1 MDKEERTEERK
12 SQKSWFP
19 RLNWRPSVQI
29 KKGMLVRCKAKISF
43 FAFATTDE
51 YQNEDLFRQ
60 QEDYWKDYWKDSGH
74 PPGHTLKRRRTLV
87 DVVHVRFVKGGIKLI
102 SKKTYIYPR
111 EQLSPLSQTETER
124 LYALLEQESQP
135 LAAEADNE

>member
-1 MDKEERTEERK
+1 MDTEETRAERK
-12 SQKSWFP
+12 SQERWSLWP
-19 RLNWRPSVQI
+19 RWKPSVQI
-29 KKGMLVRCKAKISF
+29 KKGMLVRCKAKFSF
-43 FAFATTDE
+43 VAFATTDE

-74 PPGHTLKRRRTLV
+74 PHGHTLKRRRTLV